1 MRRTYH
7 ETVVIVCLI
16 IVTVTGGEKCDEGWE
31 KIEGVKPETFNS
43 VKTLY
48 LGENSQG
55 IVTICFDRCL
65 NTTNCTSF
73 LIDFERSLCTSVTEL
88 STDLEP
94 AENFTLYQK
103 ICLRVPPGC
112 REDRLWQVER
122 TLGAVLI
129 DTRYLSPPEVL
140 SRSQCYQRCIEE
152 GRNCKSAQFRTSQ
165 PLAVGDS
172 KGICTL
178 LNIERS
184 VRPQSY
190 RASMY
195 RDEYLEPQCHNLS
208 SLDFCSYAEI
218 QNQTLPYADRKI
230 QGLDAKQCEARCNR
244 SGDGFICRAFTLANA
259 TGHGENSSTCLL
271 HSHDTISTGVSAL
284 IKRANVIY
292 KEREPCLNL
301 KVSCTNESLVIQLET
316 QEPFTGRL
324 YASGYSE
331 TCDVQ
336 GTGKNTTTL
345 ALRIPSETELDEGN
359 VNCGI
364 TPAYALEAENQ
375 TRAAI
380 WVTLVVQFN
389 PIIQRLGDQSVR
401 VGCTLDNGEIPL
413 PRNVSVETGYG
424 FSSPDAGLPPLTATV
439 FNTTSPPVLLMKI
452 VDENMNDISFANLGQ
467 RLVLR
472 IEIYPPDGPYDITA
486 RHLVASSASGD
497 QSILLLDEIGCPADP
512 HVFPP
517 MVKDPYDNKSLIS
530 TFTAFKFPRSY
541 RVRFNAVVKFCI
553 NECQPTKCRD
563 LVVSYGRRRRS
574 VNEIIPS
581 EIPEIPLEELPLD
594 TSIVVREAS
603 VAAVPLRSGNR
614 PDTVLISGEQSSD
627 RLLCVDPALALGLL
641 IFWLIVQILL
651 TITCI
656 YVIRRYRRLARKAEE
671 DRADVL
677 ARHLYGIHGGNFEI
691 SRRVRWA
698 DHNGSSVFYGVDP

>member
-1 MRRTYH
+1 MRRTGH
-7 ETVVIVCLI
+7 ETIVIVCLI
-16 IVTVTGGEKCDEGWE
+16 IVTVTVGTEGCDEGWE
-31 KIEGVKPETFNS
+31 KIEGVKPETFTA

-48 LGENSQG
+48 VGENSQG

-65 NTTNCTSF
+65 NSTNCMSF
-73 LIDFERSLCTSVTEL
+73 LIDFDRSVCASIESL
-88 STDLEP
+88 SDDFEP

-103 ICLRVPPGC
+103 ICLKVPPAC
-112 REDRLWQVER
+112 SANRLWQVER

-129 DTRYLSPPEVL
+129 DTRYLSPPEVF
-140 SRSQCYQRCIEE
+140 SRSQCYQKCIDAAP
-152 GRNCKSAQFRTSQ
+152 NCKSAQFRTSH

-172 KGICTL
+172 EGLCTL
-178 LNIERS
+178 LTIERS

-208 SLDFCSYAEI
+208 SYDFCSYAEI
-218 QNQTLPYADRKI
+218 KNQTLPYADLKI
-230 QGLDAKQCEARCNR
+230 QGLGAKQCEARCNASR
-244 SGDGFICRAFTLANA
+244 DGFICRAFTLANS

-284 IKRANVIY
+284 VKRAHVIY

-301 KVSCTNESLVIQLET
+301 KVSCTNESLVIELET

-336 GTGKNTTTL
+336 GIGKNKTVLTL
-345 ALRIPSETELDEGN
+345 KIPDEKELDRGN

-364 TPAYALEAENQ
+364 TPAYAVESDNQ

-401 VGCTLDNGEIPL
+401 VGCTLDSGEIPL
-413 PRNVSVETGYG
+413 PRNVTVETGYG
-424 FSSPDAGLPPLTATV
+424 FSSPDAGVPPLTATI
-439 FNTTSPPVLLMKI
+439 FNTTSPPILTMKI
-452 VDENMNDISFANLGQ
+452 VDESMNEISFADLGQ

-472 IEIYPPDGPYDITA
+472 IEIYPPGGPYDITA

-497 QSILLLDEIGCPADP
+497 QSILLLDEIGCPVDP
-512 HVFPP
+512 QVFPA
-517 MVKDPYDNKSLIS
+517 MIKDPSDNKSLIS
-530 TFTAFKFPRSY
+530 TFTAFKFPRSS

-553 NECQPTKCRD
+553 NECEPTKCRNS
-563 LVVSYGRRRRS
+563 VVSYGRRRRS
-574 VNEIIPS
+574 VNDV
-581 EIPEIPLEELPLD
+581 IPLESPEDPAPEELPLD
-594 TSIVVREAS
+594 ASIIVRDAS
-603 VAAVPLRSGNR
+603 IAAVPLRSGNK
-614 PDTVLISGEQSSD
+614 PDTVLIAGDQSQD
-627 RLLCVDPALALGLL
+627 RLLCVEAALALGLL
-641 IFWLIVQILL
+641 ILWLIVQILL
-651 TITCI
+651 TISCI

-691 SRRVRWA
+691 ARRVRWA
-698 DHNGSSVFYGVDP
+698 DHNGSSIS